1 MMLHAPA
8 AKTAPATDDLDADP
22 EAIVALS
29 EQVGELTRQKVADI
43 RAITGRTKVLALNA
57 LIEAAR
63 AGEAGRGFS
72 VVAAEVK
79 GISGEVE
86 NVAKQLEDELV
97 AQAQRLESVGRRII
111 GQMRGERLT
120 DLALNAI
127 EIIDRNLYERT
138 CDVRW
143 WATDTAVVD
152 CAGDPS
158 PDNCRHAA
166 ERLGV
171 ILAAY
176 TVYLDLWI
184 TDAAGRVIATGRAG
198 RYGRAVGASVA
209 GETWFK
215 QAMATRSGDD
225 FVVADVATYPLLD
238 GAAAATYATAIRE
251 GGRADGKPLG
261 VIAVHFDWA
270 PQAQTVVDGVRMT
283 AEERGRTR
291 VLLLDADHRI
301 LAASDRKGVL
311 QETVPLQTGAAARGS
326 YQDPQGATVSFALT
340 PGYETYRGLG
350 WYGCIIQQP
359 RKR

>member
-1 MMLHAPA
+1 MLNASA
-8 AKTAPATDDLDADP
+8 ARVSPEVEVQDADP
-22 EAIVALS
+22 ETIVDLA
-29 EQVGELTRQKVADI
+29 EQVSALTRQKVADI

-63 AGEAGRGFS
+63 AGNAGRGFS

-79 GISGEVE
+79 AISGEVE
-86 NVAKQLEDELV
+86 MVAQHLEAELV
-97 AQAQRLESVGRRII
+97 DQAQRLESLGRRII
-111 GQMRGERLT
+111 GQMRGDRLI

-143 WATDTAVVD
+143 WATDRAVVD
-152 CAGDPS
+152 CAADPT
-158 PDNCRHAA
+158 PENCRYAA

-171 ILAAY
+171 ILGAY
-176 TVYLDLWI
+176 TVYLDLWVA
-184 TDAAGRVIATGRAG
+184 DAEGRVIATGRAS
-198 RYGRAVGASVA
+198 RYPRAVGAPVA
-209 GETWFK
+209 NEPWFR
-215 QAMATRSGDD
+215 QAMACRSGDE
-225 FVVADVATYPLLD
+225 FVAADVAPCALLD
-238 GAAAATYATAIRE
+238 GAATATYATAIRE
-251 GGRADGKPLG
+251 GGRTHGAPLG

-283 AEERGRTR
+283 PEERQRTR
-291 VLLLDADHRI
+291 VLLLDARHRVI
-301 LAASDRKGVL
+301 AASDRKGL
-311 QETVPLQTGAAARGS
+311 LEEIVPLETGGAARGS
-326 YQDPQGATVSFALT
+326 YRDADGATISFALT